1 MTVAAKHSGLG
12 RGFGE
17 FFQRTDLDDD
27 DEERV
32 DDASTDLSLI
42 HI

>member
-17 FFQRTDLDDD
+17 LFQRTDLDDD
-27 DEERV
+27 DEERLLHGIQTFAV
-32 DDASTDLSLI
+32 SLR
-42 HI
+42 